1 MSANNYLE
9 ITLPI
14 VFDVIEI
21 TIHNELRV
29 AMSTVY
35 TVYDE
40 KGFSWEFGELKVPL
54 PTPIGRWEV
63 KYHDDLDSKLILMDI

>member
-9 ITLPI
+9 ITFPI

-29 AMSTVY
+29 VMSTN
-35 TVYDE
+35 VYDE
-40 KGFSWEFGELKVPL
+40 EGFPWEFGELKVPL

>member
-9 ITLPI
+9 ITLPV
-14 VFDVIEI
+14 VFDAIEI

-29 AMSTVY
+29 VMSTVY
-35 TVYDE
+35 DE
-40 KGFSWEFGELKVPL
+40 EGYPFEFGELKVPL

>member
-9 ITLPI
+9 ITLPV
-14 VFDVIEI
+14 VFDAIEI
-21 TIHNELRV
+21 TIHNELRAV
-29 AMSTVY
+29 MSTVY
-35 TVYDE
+35 DE
-40 KGFSWEFGELKVPL
+40 EGYPFEFGELKVPL